1 MLWKNTR
8 EQFGRITIS
17 IHWLVALTVY
27 ALFALGLWMVTLG
40 YYDGWYHQA
49 PEIHKSI
56 GCILFAVM
64 LFRVIW
70 RFISPPPRPL
80 SSYSRFT
87 RISAVLA
94 HLFLYIILFCIMF
107 SGYLIST
114 ADGQPI
120 SVFGWFAVPAT
131 LTSLPDQADTA
142 GIVHLYLA
150 WAVVVLS
157 LLHGLAAIKHHFID
171 GDITLKRMLG
181 RSTD

>member
-1 MLWKNTR
+1 MPWRNTKQ
-8 EQFGRITIS
+8 QFGRINIS
-17 IHWLVALTVY
+17 LHWLVAFAVY
-27 ALFALGLWMVTLG
+27 ALFALGLWMVTLA

-64 LFRVIW
+64 LFRVLW
-70 RFISPPPRPL
+70 RFISPPPKPL
-80 SSYSRFT
+80 STYTRFT
-87 RISAVLA
+87 RISAILA
-94 HLFLYIILFCIMF
+94 HLLLYIVLFCIMF

-120 SVFGWFAVPAT
+120 NVFGWFTVPAI
-131 LTSLPDQADTA
+131 LTGLPDQADNA

-150 WAVVVLS
+150 WFVVVLS
-157 LLHGLAAIKHHFID
+157 LLHGLAALKHHFID

-181 RSTD
+181 RNTD